1 VKLLGQI
8 DRCDSEFVEGWLL
21 NPDQPEH
28 RIVLQILSGDTLIG
42 ECRADSF
49 RQDLHDA
56 NFGDGACAFAF
67 RFPTRLARDAVSG
80 VRLRIV
86 GTPAF
91 LMASSPQGETRPHA
105 AAVSAFGHL
114 WIDRSDFVD
123 ELGRRHRRAEL
134 DEEQCSQL
142 FRFVR
147 DGFLI
152 IPNAVSPR
160 AVAALNDEI
169 DRIWARP
176 PDGLMMETF
185 EPDDVMK
192 YARPELRLRD
202 GRTKLLDVYACSDV
216 VRRATAAVPVVKFLS
231 AVFGGQPKAFQQA
244 AFWKGS
250 QQPMHKDSAYVKVA
264 SNPLAMAAAWLALE
278 DVLPGTGELE
288 YFVGS
293 HRAPDFLFGG
303 VSKWMHDYTG
313 DHDRFLQSII
323 RDAETFG
330 HRRGSFLARAGDVLI
345 YHADLANAAARVT
358 RPNATRRSL
367 LTHFTSADDQPG
379 YRAAGS
385 LLAELGAQN
394 CTFVSEFAPVI

>member
-1 VKLLGQI
+1 MNLLGQI
-8 DRCDSEFVEGWLL
+8 DRCDAEFVEGWLL
-21 NPDQPEH
+21 NPDRPDH
-28 RIVLQILSGDTLIG
+28 RIVLQVLSGDTLIG
-42 ECRADSF
+42 ECKADNF
-49 RQDLHDA
+49 RRDLHDA
-56 NFGDGACAFAF
+56 HFGDGSCAFQF
-67 RFPTRLARDAVSG
+67 RFPTRLAHDAVPG

-91 LMASSPQGETRPHA
+91 LLAAPSDGAARPQP

-114 WIDRSDFVD
+114 WIDRSNFVD
-123 ELGRRHRRAEL
+123 ELGARHRRGEL

-152 IPNAVSPR
+152 IPNAVPPR
-160 AVAALNDEI
+160 AVSALNDEI
-169 DRIWARP
+169 DGLWARP
-176 PDGLMMETF
+176 PAGLTVETF
-185 EPDDVMK
+185 EPNDAMR

-202 GRTKLLDVYACSDV
+202 GRTKLLDPYACSDV
-216 VRRATAAVPVVKFLS
+216 VRRATAAAPAVKFLA
-231 AVFGGQPKAFQQA
+231 AVFGAQPKAFQQA
-244 AFWKGS
+244 AFWRGS

-264 SNPLAMAAAWLALE
+264 TNPLAMAATWLALE
-278 DVLPGTGELE
+278 DVVPGAGELE

-303 VSKWMHDYTG
+303 SSKWMHEHTG
-313 DHDRFLQSII
+313 DHDRFLASIMQ
-323 RDAETFG
+323 DAETYG
-330 HRRGSFLARAGDVLI
+330 HRRGSFLARAGDVLV

-367 LTHFTSADDQPG
+367 LTHFTSVEDQPG

-385 LLAELGAQN
+385 TLAELQAQN
-394 CTFVSEFAPVI
+394 CSFVSEFAPVV